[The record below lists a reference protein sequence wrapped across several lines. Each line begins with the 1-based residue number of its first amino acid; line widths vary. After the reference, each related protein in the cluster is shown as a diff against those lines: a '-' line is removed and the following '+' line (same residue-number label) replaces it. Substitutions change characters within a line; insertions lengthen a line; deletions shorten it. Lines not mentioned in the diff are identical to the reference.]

1 MLRYFRF
8 ATLVMLVGISIAHA
22 VPLSASRTT
31 DMRDAVDRITIAAE
45 NNEYHL
51 VKVQAID
58 TALVK
63 RGYEDP
69 GVRILFFGNASAM
82 EMAEKE
88 YPPLLSMLPI
98 KLVLVV
104 RGKEI
109 VVISDVFDAWK
120 EMFPEPAAHRL
131 IDIWRHDIDQMLKD
145 FAAG

>member
-1 MLRYFRF
+1 MKRL
-8 ATLVMLVGISIAHA
+8 ACALTLLAGITLAYA
-22 VPLSASRTT
+22 APQSASRTA
-31 DMRDAVDRITIAAE
+31 DMRDAVDRITVAAE
-45 NNEYHL
+45 NSDYHL

-69 GVRILFFGNASAM
+69 GVRILFFGKASAVDQ
-82 EMAEKE
+82 AEKE

-104 RGKEI
+104 RGSEI
-109 VVISDVFDAWK
+109 VVISDDLDAWR

-131 IDIWRHDIDQMLKD
+131 IEMWRRDIEQMLKD
-145 FAAG
+145 FATH

>member
-1 MLRYFRF
+1 MKRLACVLAML
-8 ATLVMLVGISIAHA
+8 AGISVAEA
-22 VPLSASRTT
+22 APLTATRTA

-45 NNEYHL
+45 NNDYHL

-69 GVRILFFGNASAM
+69 GVRILFFGKATAV
-82 EMAEKE
+82 EQAEKD

-109 VVISDVFDAWK
+109 VVISDDLDAWK
-120 EMFPEPAAHRL
+120 DMFPEPAAHRL
-131 IDIWRHDIDQMLKD
+131 IDLWRHDIDQMLKD
-145 FAAG
+145 FAVP

>member
-1 MLRYFRF
+1 MKRLACAML
-8 ATLVMLVGISIAHA
+8 MLAGLSISHA
-22 VPLSASRTT
+22 APLSASRTT
-31 DMRDAVDRITIAAE
+31 DLRDAVDRITIAAE
-45 NNEYHL
+45 NNAYHL

-69 GVRILFFGNASAM
+69 GVRILFFGKESAM
-82 EMAEKE
+82 QQAEKE
-88 YPPLLSMLPI
+88 YPPLLSMLPL

-109 VVISDVFDAWK
+109 VVISDDLDAWQ

-131 IDIWRHDIDQMLKD
+131 IDMWRNDIEQMLKD
-145 FAAG
+145 FAVH

>member
-1 MLRYFRF
+1 VRRL
-8 ATLVMLVGISIAHA
+8 ASAVLVLAGFTIAHA
-22 VPLSASRTT
+22 APLSASRTA
-31 DMRDAVDRITIAAE
+31 DMRDAIDRITIAAE

-51 VKVQAID
+51 VKVQAVD

-69 GVRILFFGNASAM
+69 GVRILFFGKESAM
-82 EMAEKE
+82 QQAEKE
-88 YPPLLSMLPI
+88 YPPLLSMLPL

-109 VVISDVFDAWK
+109 VVISDDLDAWK

-131 IDIWRHDIDQMLKD
+131 IELWRNDIEQMLKD
-145 FAAG
+145 FAAQ

>member
-1 MLRYFRF
+1 MKRL
-8 ATLVMLVGISIAHA
+8 ACALVMLASISLAHA
-22 VPLSASRTT
+22 APQSASRTA
-31 DMRDAVDRITIAAE
+31 DIRDAVDRITVAAE
-45 NNEYHL
+45 NSDYHL

-69 GVRILFFGNASAM
+69 GVRILFFGKASAV
-82 EMAEKE
+82 EQAEKE

-104 RGKEI
+104 RGSEI
-109 VVISDVFDAWK
+109 VVISDDLDAWK

-131 IDIWRHDIDQMLKD
+131 IEMWRQDIEQILKD
-145 FAAG
+145 FAAH

>member
-1 MLRYFRF
+1 M
-8 ATLVMLVGISIAHA
+8 VMLAGISIAHA
-22 VPLSASRTT
+22 APLSASRPT

-45 NNEYHL
+45 NNDYHL

-69 GVRILFFGNASAM
+69 GVRLLFFGKASAV
-82 EMAEKE
+82 EQAEKD
-88 YPPLLSMLPI
+88 YPPLLSMLPL

-109 VVISDVFDAWK
+109 VVISDDLDAWK
-120 EMFPEPAAHRL
+120 EMFPDPAAHRL
-131 IDIWRHDIDQMLKD
+131 IEIWRNDLDQILKD
-145 FAAG
+145 FAAS

>member
-1 MLRYFRF
+1 MKRL
-8 ATLVMLVGISIAHA
+8 ACAMVMLAGVTLAHA
-22 VPLSASRTT
+22 APQSASRTA
-31 DMRDAVDRITIAAE
+31 DMRDAVDRITNAAE
-45 NNEYHL
+45 NSDYQL

-69 GVRILFFGNASAM
+69 GVRILFLGKASAM
-82 EMAEKE
+82 EQAEKE

-104 RGKEI
+104 RGTEI
-109 VVISDVFDAWK
+109 VVISDDLDAWK

-131 IDIWRHDIDQMLKD
+131 IEMWRLAIEQMLKD
-145 FAAG
+145 FAAH

>member
-1 MLRYFRF
+1 MKRLACTLALLAGF
-8 ATLVMLVGISIAHA
+8 AVAHA
-22 VPLSASRTT
+22 APQSATRTA

-45 NNEYHL
+45 NSDYHL

-69 GVRILFFGNASAM
+69 GVRILFFGRAAAM
-82 EMAEKE
+82 EQAEKD

-104 RGKEI
+104 RGSEI
-109 VVISDVFDAWK
+109 VVISDDLDAWK

-131 IDIWRHDIDQMLKD
+131 IEMWRKDIEQIMKD
-145 FAAG
+145 FAAQ

>member
-1 MLRYFRF
+1 VKRL
-8 ATLVMLVGISIAHA
+8 ACALALLAAISMAHA
-22 VPLSASRTT
+22 APLSAARTT

-45 NNEYHL
+45 NSDYHL

-69 GVRILFFGNASAM
+69 GVRILFFGNAAAM
-82 EMAEKE
+82 ARAEQE

-98 KLVLVV
+98 KMVLVV
-104 RGKEI
+104 RGKDI
-109 VVISDVFDAWK
+109 VAISDDLDAWK

-131 IDIWRHDIDQMLKD
+131 IDIWRHDIEQMLKD
-145 FAAG
+145 FATN